1 MVGLSPP
8 ALYGLIDGWERGAGN
23 PNEQEV
29 RVHQPSVTPEPP
41 PEPFFLSRMDASAA
55 GSRFRYGPCPGF
67 GPSHYAR

>member
-1 MVGLSPP
+1 MFDRREAPDSGLSPP

-41 PEPFFLSRMDASAA
+41 LEPFFSW
-55 GSRFRYGPCPGF
+55 GGHRYPALGLT
-67 GPSHYAR
+67 